1 MTGGAEVKRRTA
13 GCVRV
18 RDGLADLPRML
29 RTSFQS
35 SGAGPTLPSVPA
47 PVRRTRGPCTGNGG
61 ARERRTAKGGAGQQV
76 GGGTRTTR
84 GAPVPTTPVVSS
96 GRSRAQGRADARAEA
111 CQRILTPGSSYG
123 LCRRRARFLNHRR
136 RRFVEEVNLRKDT
149 NEEPSRAR
157 TRAPAHG
164 LGAHG

>member
-1 MTGGAEVKRRTA
+1 
-13 GCVRV
+13 VRV

-35 SGAGPTLPSVPA
+35 AGAGPTLPSVPA

-76 GGGTRTTR
+76 EGGTRTTR
-84 GAPVPTTPVVSS
+84 GAPAPTTRVVSS

-111 CQRILTPGSSYG
+111 CQRILTPGQ
-123 LCRRRARFLNHRR
+123 L
-136 RRFVEEVNLRKDT
+136 LRVSA
-149 NEEPSRAR
+149 NGVR
-157 TRAPAHG
+157 G
-164 LGAHG
+164 F